1 MVIASTLSDARG
13 ESGGDEA
20 GVQSPTKNTGN
31 GSKLGWNTSA
41 AIAAG
46 VATEDIGCDRT
57 LGDDGAS
64 ARHVLSPKTEN
75 LCTESSDGITTESTE
90 IKTKCAIKMK

>member
-1 MVIASTLSDARG
+1 MVIASILSDGRG

-20 GVQSPTKNTGN
+20 GVLSPTKNTGN

-46 VATEDIGCDRT
+46 VATEDMGCDRT
-57 LGDDGAS
+57 LGDDGAC
-64 ARHVLSPKTEN
+64 ARHVLSPKTEKR
-75 LCTESSDGITTESTE
+75 CTESSDGITTKSAER
-90 IKTKCAIKMK
+90 KT